1 VPKIFKRKRNK
12 ALTVMFLPILIFV
25 GFIGWCMYSIGSRKP
40 KRSVKSKSTQNDYV
54 TFLPNVLEEPQEI
67 EKK

>member
-1 VPKIFKRKRNK
+1 
-12 ALTVMFLPILIFV
+12 MFLPILIFV